1 MAVHDM
7 LLDPLQVILVLWLR
21 GVAIPRLDNESKVL
35 ERLLGIFTDQGLR
48 ASCLSYLYL
57 TKVVTVVK
65 AAHLDCGLAAI
76 AIFILPL
83 KTRRNVEK
91 YFGRVSWDNLCTTT
105 L

>member
-35 ERLLGIFTDQGLR
+35 ERLLGIFTDHGLR